1 MTETS
6 ISEDAMELEFSEEDV
21 AYYIDDEDGNEIGV
35 ALYDEDGNEVEYY
48 YSDEDVEYVEI
59 DEADGEDVGAGAAW
73 EPEADASAAREP
85 EADASAAREPET
97 DTEDE
102 VFEEEA
108 FELEFSEEDVA
119 YYIED
124 EDGNEIGFALTEPDG
139 TETEYYYEGVD
150 ADAYVEAPND
160 PPSTPVSAKSK
171 GAQPFVRRA
180 GEEVGKLSV
189 KAGEGA
195 AQAAAAAKN
204 TVRKIKDGK
213 SKDQEEDE
221 DLGFGLT
228 SSQVKKAA
236 GDFTSLAKEGAQA
249 AAELRGVYDDIFGE
263 LDFLKPSASSRVT
276 RRR

>member
-59 DEADGEDVGAGAAW
+59 EETD
-73 EPEADASAAREP
+73 ADADAARELGV
-85 EADASAAREPET
+85 DA

-102 VFEEEA
+102 AFEEEA
-108 FELEFSEEDVA
+108 IELEFSEEDVA

-139 TETEYYYEGVD
+139 TETEYYYEGID
-150 ADAYVEAPND
+150 ADAYVEAPD
-160 PPSTPVSAKSK
+160 DSPSAPASAKSK
-171 GAQPFVRRA
+171 SMQPLVRRA

-189 KAGEGA
+189 KAGAGA
-195 AQAAAAAKN
+195 AQAATAAKN

-213 SKDQEEDE
+213 GKDPEEDE

>member
-59 DEADGEDVGAGAAW
+59 DEADAEDEAGAGAAR
-73 EPEADASAAREP
+73 ESQADA
-85 EADASAAREPET
+85 
-97 DTEDE
+97 EDE
-102 VFEEEA
+102 AFEDEP

-150 ADAYVEAPND
+150 ADAYVEAPD
-160 PPSTPVSAKSK
+160 DSPSAPVSAKGK